1 MGGRLSR
8 FVLAGGMT
16 ILAAGSLPSPAVA
29 AGRWPDASNLWIARY
44 DGPASGADDARAVA
58 VSPDGSTVYVTGSSE
73 GGGRGTD
80 YETIAYDTA
89 DGSVRW
95 TARYDGPASSSDVA
109 GAIAVSSDGAMV
121 VVTGSSR
128 GGLSVQDYAT
138 LAYDATTGT
147 QLWLARYRGV
157 GVGLDDGA
165 SAVALSPDDLTV
177 FVTGT
182 SDGDATQDDWATV
195 AYDAATGSM
204 KWGRR
209 FDGPAHGPDSPRA
222 LSVSSDG
229 STLFAAGTVD
239 TASQSENY
247 LISAMDA
254 ATGSV
259 KWSTTY
265 NGVRHSYDTAGELAL
280 SPDGSTVYVTG
291 TALRTSIRGDVVTLA
306 LDATDGS
313 ISWSARYDG
322 PAQGLDAGSDLAV
335 SPDGASVVVAASS
348 QGPSGFWD
356 YQTIAYDAATG
367 ASLWQER
374 YEGPGDSA
382 DLVSAVGIS
391 GDGTQVVVT
400 GTVYPT
406 EKSDIFTIAYSLPTG
421 DPLWSAQYS
430 GPGDHLD
437 QADALAIAGDRVF
450 ITGSSEGTS
459 TGDDYVTLAY
469 SI

>member
-1 MGGRLSR
+1 M
-8 FVLAGGMT
+8 
-16 ILAAGSLPSPAVA
+16 SPAAAVGHSPAASMMWVA
-29 AGRWPDASNLWIARY
+29 QY
-44 DGPASGADDARAVA
+44 DGPASGTDEAGAVA
-58 VSPDGSTVYVTGSSE
+58 VSPGGSTVFVTGESE

-80 YETIAYDTA
+80 YETVAYDST

-95 TARYDGPASSSDVA
+95 TARYDGPGSSSDVA

-138 LAYDATTGT
+138 LAYDATTGAR
-147 QLWLARYRGV
+147 LWLARYRGV
-157 GVGLDDGA
+157 GAGLDDGG

-182 SDGDATQDDWATV
+182 SEGDATQDDWATV
-195 AYDAATGSM
+195 AYNAATGAL

-222 LSVSSDG
+222 LGVSSDG
-229 STLFAAGTVD
+229 STLLVAGTVY
-239 TASQSENY
+239 TVSQSDDY
-247 LISAMDA
+247 LITAMDT
-254 ATGSV
+254 ATGSI

-265 NGVRHSYDTAGELAL
+265 DGVGHSYDKAADLRL
-280 SPDGSTVYVTG
+280 SPDGSTVYVSGSTLRSG
-291 TALRTSIRGDVVTLA
+291 TKGDIVTLA
-306 LDATDGS
+306 LNATDGS
-313 ISWSARYDG
+313 ARWGVRYDG
-322 PAQGLDAGSDLAV
+322 PAHGLDIPGGMAV

-348 QGPSGFWD
+348 QGQSGFWD

-367 ASLWQER
+367 NSLWQER

-382 DLVSAVGIS
+382 DLASAVGIS

-406 EKSDIFTIAYSLPTG
+406 QTSYIFTISYDRATG
-421 DPLWSAQYS
+421 ALLWSSQFT
-430 GPGDHLD
+430 GPGDRPD
-437 QADALAIAGDRVF
+437 EAFAMCVVDDRVF
-450 ITGSSEGTS
+450 ITGSSERTS